1 MKKGFRIFKRKLKKI
16 KKLIISEEY
25 LKLIEYILF
34 LIQKNIEILGRVLK
48 LKISNIFNNYE
59 SIY

>member
-34 LIQKNIEILGRVLK
+34 LIHKNIEILGRVLK